1 MSKEN
6 EPVPPAAS
14 DVVSTEAS
22 KELSLPDPEPAE
34 VPRTGSSPLQAT
46 VSRPF
51 MLGLFITLGGLTA
64 LGFAFTLG
72 RISTILMYVAL
83 AIFIALGLDP
93 LVRWLQRRGLKR
105 PLGIGLVYATFL
117 LLVTGLTLLISP
129 VVVQQL
135 TSFIGSIPQIITDF
149 QTSDAFLWVTEN
161 YGDQASDALATVSG
175 FVSDPQNLLAL
186 TGGALQVGIGIG
198 NVLSG
203 ALIVLVLS
211 LYFLA
216 SLETMK
222 SWLVRLLPAYE
233 RRQTASLV
241 EQICHSVGDY
251 LGGMTILALMN
262 SILVGLLSMILGLAF
277 PPLMAVTAFF
287 ITLIPLI
294 GTVLF
299 WGIGTVVALFHSPTD
314 ALVFAIVYFIYMQLE
329 AYLLTPKIMNRS
341 VAVPGALVVIGA
353 LVGGTLLG
361 LLGALVA
368 VPITASIILI
378 VKQVLI
384 PKQDAKTAAP

>member
-1 MSKEN
+1 MSEQTD
-6 EPVPPAAS
+6 PVSGDSP
-14 DVVSTEAS
+14 V
-22 KELSLPDPEPAE
+22 SLPEPPEPAAPSDPPSAAPASRE
-34 VPRTGSSPLQAT
+34 TAQIRSSI
-46 VSRPF
+46 SRPF
-51 MLGLFITLGGLTA
+51 KLGLFITLGGLTA
-64 LGFAFTLG
+64 LGFAFALG
-72 RISTILMYVAL
+72 RISTILIYIAL
-83 AIFIALGLDP
+83 ALFIALGLDP
-93 LVRWLQRRGLKR
+93 IVRWLQRHGMKR
-105 PLGIGLVYATFL
+105 PLGIGLVYVVFL
-117 LLVTGLTLLISP
+117 LLVTGITLLIAP

-135 TSFIGSIPQIITDF
+135 TSFVGSIPQIVTDV
-149 QTSDAFLWVTEN
+149 QRSDIFLWVTEN
-161 YGDQASDALATVSG
+161 YGQQATDALATIAA
-175 FVSDPQNLLAL
+175 FVSNPANLLAL
-186 TGGALQVGIGIG
+186 AGGALQVGIGIG

-203 ALIVLVLS
+203 TLIVLVLS

-216 SLETMK
+216 SLEPMK
-222 SWLVRLLPAYE
+222 QAMVRLFPAYE
-233 RRQTASLV
+233 RARTANLID
-241 EQICHSVGDY
+241 QISHSVGDY

-262 SILVGLLSMILGLAF
+262 SFLVGTLSLILGLAF

-299 WGIGTVVALFHSPTD
+299 WAIGTVVALFHSPMD
-314 ALVFAIVYFIYMQLE
+314 ALLFAVIYFIYMQLE
-329 AYLLTPKIMNRS
+329 AYLLTPRIMNRS

-384 PKQDAKTAAP
+384 PLQDAKTTAL

>member
-1 MSKEN
+1 
-6 EPVPPAAS
+6 
-14 DVVSTEAS
+14 
-22 KELSLPDPEPAE
+22 
-34 VPRTGSSPLQAT
+34 
-46 VSRPF
+46 

-222 SWLVRLLPAYE
+222 SWLVRLFPAYE

-241 EQICHSVGDY
+241 DQICHSVGDY
-251 LGGMTILALMN
+251 LGGMTVLALMN
-262 SILVGLLSMILGLAF
+262 SILVGILSMVLGLAF

-299 WGIGTVVALFHSPTD
+299 WGIGTVVALFHSPSD